1 MENKY
6 FAILM
11 FAFAALHL
19 IYAGI
24 MYLTKDSKMVMRD
37 YAVNMKDKKA
47 YARQF
52 AKVVA
57 LFALSP
63 ILSGIA
69 AMVWSIGVGLI
80 VLILAS
86 IVLLA
91 IGTRSMRGFY

>member
-1 MENKY
+1 
-6 FAILM
+6 M

-52 AKVVA
+52 SKVVA

-80 VLILAS
+80 VLVLAS

>member
-1 MENKY
+1 
-6 FAILM
+6 M

-52 AKVVA
+52 SKVVA

-80 VLILAS
+80 VLVLAS

-91 IGTRSMRGFY
+91 IGTRSMKGFY